1 VEIAKLFNNIYIVD
15 HYCQTT
21 IHKANGSLKT
31 CLTNHLGYNIS
42 GMDDHHPW
50 SPMDYKVYGD
60 ECLIIIS
67 NAIFDDDIRHLLCPI
82 SLWNQIISFKKECE
96 RRFKTLRCY

>member
-1 VEIAKLFNNIYIVD
+1 LSNYNTHGNDLIIFV
-15 HYCQTT
+15 T
-21 IHKANGSLKT
+21 IKANGSLKT

-82 SLWNQIISFKKECE
+82 SLWN
-96 RRFKTLRCY
+96 